1 MEQITV
7 DITPDGAVS
16 IDAVGFSGADCEQAT
31 RFLEKA
37 LGQVS
42 RRAKKPEYWQQSAVR
57 KQTQQLGR

>member
-7 DITPDGAVS
+7 NIAPDGAVS
-16 IDAVGFSGADCEQAT
+16 IDAAGFSGADCEQAT

-42 RRAKKPEYWQQSAVR
+42 RRTKKPEYWQQSAVR